1 MTKPSYK
8 QWIAACTLTS
18 TLLLGACG
26 PAPVTRDAS
35 IVPLPNQIQQSGNA
49 FVLTP
54 NTTIGTTD
62 PELQPAAQYLKEIL
76 SAATGYDL
84 QVKEGKTGNAHQKV
98 RTHIGSL
105 GAHRGDDRAE
115 LSAAEV
121 EVLGRGILRIH
132 YAYRQHTQQVDN
144 DGNKDADR

>member
-84 QVKEGKTGNAHQKV
+84 QVKEGKGTITLAKANIEGKE
-98 RTHIGSL
+98 
-105 GAHRGDDRAE
+105 GAYT
-115 LSAAEV
+115 LSAKSD
-121 EVLGRGILRIH
+121 RI
-132 YAYRQHTQQVDN
+132 
-144 DGNKDADR
+144 

>member
-26 PAPVTRDAS
+26 SAPVTRDAS

-84 QVKEGKTGNAHQKV
+84 QVKEGKGTITLAKANIEGKEGAIHFRQNQTG
-98 RTHIGSL
+98 
-105 GAHRGDDRAE
+105 
-115 LSAAEV
+115 
-121 EVLGRGILRIH
+121 
-132 YAYRQHTQQVDN
+132 
-144 DGNKDADR
+144 

>member
-26 PAPVTRDAS
+26 SAPVTRDAS

-54 NTTIGTTD
+54 NTTIGTPTRNYS
-62 PELQPAAQYLKEIL
+62 QPPKI
-76 SAATGYDL
+76 GR
-84 QVKEGKTGNAHQKV
+84 AHV
-98 RTHIGSL
+98 
-105 GAHRGDDRAE
+105 
-115 LSAAEV
+115 
-121 EVLGRGILRIH
+121 
-132 YAYRQHTQQVDN
+132 
-144 DGNKDADR
+144 

>member
-8 QWIAACTLTS
+8 QWIAACTFTS

-84 QVKEGKTGNAHQKV
+84 QV
-98 RTHIGSL
+98 
-105 GAHRGDDRAE
+105 
-115 LSAAEV
+115 
-121 EVLGRGILRIH
+121 
-132 YAYRQHTQQVDN
+132 
-144 DGNKDADR
+144 

>member
-8 QWIAACTLTS
+8 QWIAACTFTS

-54 NTTIGTTD
+54 NTTIGTRKCKNMLLHYKNMKVN
-62 PELQPAAQYLKEIL
+62 PGIAAM
-76 SAATGYDL
+76 
-84 QVKEGKTGNAHQKV
+84 KV
-98 RTHIGSL
+98 HWLMES
-105 GAHRGDDRAE
+105 
-115 LSAAEV
+115 
-121 EVLGRGILRIH
+121 
-132 YAYRQHTQQVDN
+132 
-144 DGNKDADR
+144 

>member
-1 MTKPSYK
+1 MGLCGILSHSLGDDEPVE
-8 QWIAACTLTS
+8 ICTQCQTY
-18 TLLLGACG
+18 CR
-26 PAPVTRDAS
+26 PARF
-35 IVPLPNQIQQSGNA
+35 GNA
-49 FVLTP
+49 A
-54 NTTIGTTD
+54 
-62 PELQPAAQYLKEIL
+62 E
-76 SAATGYDL
+76 
-84 QVKEGKTGNAHQKV
+84 EGKTGNAHQKV